1 MGYQTRRRMDRPLT
15 MMEKQGS
22 YRVTSAHG
30 SVNIPAGKQ
39 GDRSGPGRKAKFVW
53 LRPARLGDPYPY
65 EGFLGVVLPKIGR
78 LNRQSEAIFS
88 RLGQGCP
95 KKEGVYCAVPQ
106 LSKLAAN
113 RGLGVTVSFRWPSP
127 LYVFSRV

>member
-39 GDRSGPGRKAKFVW
+39 GDRSGPRRKAKFVW
-53 LRPARLGDPYPY
+53 LQTRPARG
-65 EGFLGVVLPKIGR
+65 
-78 LNRQSEAIFS
+78 S
-88 RLGQGCP
+88 
-95 KKEGVYCAVPQ
+95 
-106 LSKLAAN
+106 LS
-113 RGLGVTVSFRWPSP
+113 V
-127 LYVFSRV
+127 